1 MMVDLKYNFRCV
13 SFKEDMCL
21 STYDVPWF
29 NPRHP
34 KHQTPGS
41 VFGPWKHT
49 PPKKAKPQEAYLDV
63 HRVDVPLDVPFNVS
77 LFLLLPIVDDF
88 PNRFSQ
94 TESRNRM
101 ISQLREAR
109 FGTVEAAKMVGSVKS
124 GDCPA

>member
-1 MMVDLKYNFRCV
+1 MSHGLTLDIQNTKPQVRYLDPENI
-13 SFKEDMCL
+13 
-21 STYDVPWF
+21 P
-29 NPRHP
+29 
-34 KHQTPGS
+34 
-41 VFGPWKHT
+41 